1 MKWSQLKGEQRLKV
15 VEAAMECELPV
26 EQAIKFYDILQGNLG
41 LLLANVGKEKK
52 PAANFSER
60 LKYAVKKS
68 GMTQQDLAKKINV
81 PPSAITQYL
90 AGKNMPKPERIQ
102 ELADATGVSVGLL
115 IGEEPLP
122 LVPTKVSPNI
132 TLNMAAKC
140 LHISPQALRQNILSG
155 SFPIGKA
162 IPTSGRNLRYVIN
175 PDKLREE
182 VGETRFNEFF
192 GTIAQD

>member
-122 LVPTKVSPNI
+122 LVPAKASPNI

-140 LHISPQALRQNILSG
+140 LHISTQALRQNILNG

-192 GTIAQD
+192 GSIAQD